1 MLTSKKSL
9 PEEAYQFAVKQTIEP
24 EKMSPNST
32 RHQKKLFSALTNCHL
47 HVNFVFN
54 IICSWLNTYFLI
66 WIVLF
71 VYISDFHFVETIIL
85 QNLTKLFFVICLSN
99 LSDALLDHPLST
111 DNLEHV
117 LEPLVI
123 LLDRAVVLASC
134 IDEDQ
139 RLASWGDGFC
149 SFNQIEQSA
158 FLKLRDLNL
167 VQKHNELGLI
177 F

>member
-9 PEEAYQFAVKQTIEP
+9 PEAAYQFAVKQTIEP

-85 QNLTKLFFVICLSN
+85 
-99 LSDALLDHPLST
+99 
-111 DNLEHV
+111 
-117 LEPLVI
+117 
-123 LLDRAVVLASC
+123 
-134 IDEDQ
+134 
-139 RLASWGDGFC
+139 
-149 SFNQIEQSA
+149 
-158 FLKLRDLNL
+158 
-167 VQKHNELGLI
+167 
-177 F
+177 